1 MELCAYSLMTYIKT
15 KIKKNIILTPRGDLT
30 KIDHKGIIL
39 CVVAPFPIR
48 SLDELRSPFTCN
60 VTRRNLT
67 TSCHQKLQQSQIT
80 SPQPL
85 YTK

>member
-1 MELCAYSLMTYIKT
+1 M
-15 KIKKNIILTPRGDLT
+15 NPRGDLT

-85 YTK
+85 YAGYFIALKILPILVSLLVET